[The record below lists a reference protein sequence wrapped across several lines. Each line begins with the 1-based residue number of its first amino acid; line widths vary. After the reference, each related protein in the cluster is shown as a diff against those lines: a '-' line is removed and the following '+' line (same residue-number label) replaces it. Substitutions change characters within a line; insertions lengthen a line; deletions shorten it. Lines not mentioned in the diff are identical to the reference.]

1 MGSNPTL
8 ANAILGLKTNFL
20 YLKTQKS
27 VFICPTVMPKA
38 QKSQKQKINSEPFR
52 TTVLGTIHKLR
63 LQVGRG
69 GWLKKIKRSSSKTN
83 KKKDFKINHVCLKI
97 ILS

>member
-8 ANAILGLKTNFL
+8 ANAILGLKTSFL

-27 VFICPTVMPKA
+27 VVICHKLTPKA

-52 TTVLGTIHKLR
+52 TNV
-63 LQVGRG
+63 
-69 GWLKKIKRSSSKTN
+69 
-83 KKKDFKINHVCLKI
+83 I
-97 ILS
+97 IAPRNGSP